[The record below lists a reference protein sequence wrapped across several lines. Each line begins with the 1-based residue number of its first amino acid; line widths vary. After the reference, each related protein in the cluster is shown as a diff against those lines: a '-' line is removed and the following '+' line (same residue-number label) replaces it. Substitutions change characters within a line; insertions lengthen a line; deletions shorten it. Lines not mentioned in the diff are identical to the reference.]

1 MNTHSG
7 GAIIRTAVT
16 PHPIHIEDLCAE
28 AKRSDSGAVITF
40 SGDVRNH
47 DGGRDVV
54 ALDYETHPTADEILK
69 AVAEEVA
76 EEFGLQA
83 LIIEHRYGSLQIG
96 DTALGVVAG
105 AAHRDSA
112 FNGAIAAVDR
122 VKERLPMWKHQFFAD
137 GTDEWVNSA

>member
-1 MNTHSG
+1 MNTESG
-7 GAIIRTAVT
+7 GAIIRTAIT
-16 PHPIHIEDLCAE
+16 PHPIHIEELRDE
-28 AKRSDSGAVITF
+28 AKRIESGALITF

-47 DGGRDVV
+47 DGGRDVL
-54 ALDYETHPTADEILK
+54 ALDYETHPTADEILQSI
-69 AVAEEVA
+69 AREVA

-83 LIIEHRYGSLQIG
+83 LVIEHRYGSLQIG

-105 AAHRDSA
+105 SAHRAEA
-112 FNGAIAAVDR
+112 FNGAMAAVDR